1 MNKFVLLVEFQVKPE
16 SLDHFN
22 RIIEVNA
29 RASVANESGCRQ
41 FDVCT
46 ESSRP
51 HVVYLYEVYDDRS
64 SFDVH
69 LASTHF
75 KSFAQATLAMIQQRV
90 IATWKRVAP

>member
-1 MNKFVLLVEFQVKPE
+1 MYVVTVEFTIDPAQWSAFLPLMLE
-16 SLDHFN
+16 
-22 RIIEVNA
+22 NA
-29 RASVANESGCRQ
+29 QRSRDDEPGCRQ